1 MSYADELRKVKRRIK
16 SLEKRGFSFNGLES
30 LYSDGN
36 LILPTDVDELSEY
49 TVDYLYSIAEYTP
62 TTKVKEY
69 LTRQGIEYDKDE
81 LLTGEEGRE
90 YERQLRTE
98 NLYTENEKRKRK
110 REKKLREE
118 DLSARLKEINEDEEL
133 TTIVKGEYILNEV
146 EEMLTKLDF
155 ASVYSEA
162 KEIDPNIR
170 VNNYYVETYKKAH
183 QLNLINELNNLIAEL
198 GEEEVA
204 KKLEQN
210 ASTIQESVRLILY
223 GSGGENGDAKIN
235 QEIVKFVQLIRGGA
249 LSPRENEALTQ
260 SIDDE
265 YYYE

>member
-1 MSYADELRKVKRRIK
+1 MSYADELLKVKRRIR
-16 SLEKRGFSFNGLES
+16 SLEKRGYSFDGLDG

-49 TVDYLYSIAEYTP
+49 TIDYLYSIAEYTP
-62 TTKVKEY
+62 STKVKEY
-69 LTRQGIEYDKDE
+69 LARQGIEIDKDE
-81 LLTGEEGRE
+81 VLTGEEGRE

-98 NLYTENEKRKRK
+98 NLYRTNTKRKRK
-110 REKKLREE
+110 RERELREE
-118 DLSARLKEINEDEEL
+118 DLSRTLGEISEDEEL
-133 TTIVKGEYILNEV
+133 TTIVKGEYILNEI
-146 EEMLTKLDF
+146 EQMLTQLDF
-155 ASVYSEA
+155 GDVYSEA
-162 KEIDPNIR
+162 KEIDPNIK
-170 VNNYYVETYKKAH
+170 VNNYYVDTYKKGH

-260 SIDDE
+260 SIDSE